1 MEENKNIVL
10 KIEGISNIK
19 YEEPEE
25 FRTSIS
31 YKYYK
36 QALKMTEEIL
46 KNNFAISKKEG
57 ERYSQL
63 SGTDLRNS
71 NQLYNI
77 IFFTGDRGAGK
88 TSAMLSYM
96 EFLKDYYRNV
106 KREMIKDNDLKI
118 PLDGREVMFTGLEY
132 IDASMLDDKEDI
144 LGSVLSKMLKKWLDE
159 EKNSQGGIIRN
170 SDYEHKKRKLQKL
183 FSTVYECR
191 KKIRDTKDYTEE
203 NSEMFMDNLKNMSI
217 TFNMRKEFRKLVY
230 SYLDIMRYPGAEY
243 LEPQSH
249 FLVICID
256 DLDMNIRKGFEL
268 LEQVRK
274 YLMIPNIIVLLSAN
288 YEQLDKI
295 CNNHYFKEFDKT
307 KSNDMGVYIENLSRE
322 YLEKIIPVQRQ
333 IVMSSGEKWLLMKE
347 NNLKIQYKDIN
358 NESFEESGKLKEI
371 VRKTLEERLRIMWN
385 IEGMSLNY
393 LTPTT
398 LRELCAWVIEI
409 SSLVIDDE
417 RNVERFLEEEFF
429 RLCKKYL
436 SSEEQRHFVDAEKVD
451 IESRMLIL
459 YNVLFKYTNDF
470 EKIRVQNP
478 KLGDVLELVSYA
490 QKLELKAVVFGTLT
504 SIYFTLKIKMILRK
518 MQLLE
523 DKKQK
528 EAQIRLLDRYYGK
541 GIWGEWESKI
551 IGGIAITDNNNVVI
565 KRIDEIARYKSD
577 NMTNSLQLTLNGS
590 YDLNDVESIKQFLQ
604 KNGKELINYQ
614 YMLLFYNLDADEN
627 SVIWKSSSKKD
638 ATQTT
643 ITLTRQ
649 YKGMFSLSNA
659 LLNMQFKRGIAFRFL
674 SEFGKIM
681 KFTEKKTAN
690 KQEIQEE
697 LNKYS
702 IWNDVR
708 LSENQQIMPL
718 ENMECLINMA
728 QTIQERLGK
737 ERLLYEYG
745 IDDVIKKYFDAIG
758 DVLQINEP
766 TCYEYYR
773 ESPLIKKIENTAFRK
788 MLRNSILLFVPKVDI
803 DAIESWMGGSIH
815 G

>member
-10 KIEGISNIK
+10 KIEGISSIK

-25 FRTSIS
+25 FQTSIS

-36 QALKMTEEIL
+36 QAVKMTEEIL

-57 ERYSQL
+57 ERYSRL
-63 SGTDLRNS
+63 SGTDVRNN

-106 KREMIKDNDLKI
+106 KREVIKDSDLKI

-132 IDASMLDDKEDI
+132 IDVSMLDDKEDI
-144 LGSVLSKMLKKWLDE
+144 LGSVLSKMLKKWLEE
-159 EKNSQGGIIRN
+159 EKNSQGGIVRN

-217 TFNMRKEFRKLVY
+217 TFNMRKEFRNLVY

-243 LEPQSH
+243 LEAQSH

-307 KSNDMGVYIENLSRE
+307 KSGDMGVYIENLSRE

-347 NNLKIQYKDIN
+347 NNLEIQYKDIH

-371 VRKTLEERLRIMWN
+371 VRKTLEERLKIMWN
-385 IEGMSLNY
+385 IDGMSLNY

-409 SSLVIDDE
+409 SSLAIKDE
-417 RNVERFLEEEFF
+417 RNIERFLEEEFF

-436 SSEEQRHFVDAEKVD
+436 SSEEQKHFVDAEKVD

-459 YNVLFKYTNDF
+459 YNVLFKYVEDL
-470 EKIRVQNP
+470 EKTRVQNP
-478 KLGDVLELVSYA
+478 KLGDILELVSYA

-518 MQLLE
+518 MELLN
-523 DKKQK
+523 DRNQK
-528 EAQIRLLDRYYGK
+528 IEQIRLLDRYYGK

-551 IGGIAITDNNNVVI
+551 IGRISITDNNNVII
-565 KRIDEIARYKSD
+565 KKIDEIARYKSD
-577 NMTNSLQLTLNGS
+577 NMSNSLQLTLSGS

-604 KNGKELINYQ
+604 KNGNMLINYQ
-614 YMLLFYNLDADEN
+614 YLLLFYNLEADEN
-627 SVIWKSSSKKD
+627 SVIWKNSSRKD
-638 ATQTT
+638 AEQTT

-649 YKGMFSLSNA
+649 YTGGFSLSNA
-659 LLNMQFKRGIAFRFL
+659 VLNMQFKRGIAFRFL
-674 SEFGKIM
+674 SDFGKIM
-681 KFTEKKTAN
+681 KFTEKKSINREA
-690 KQEIQEE
+690 IQEE

-702 IWNDVR
+702 IWNDIK
-708 LSENQQIMPL
+708 LSEDQQIIPL
-718 ENMECLINMA
+718 ENMECLKNMA
-728 QTIQERLGK
+728 QTIQESLGK
-737 ERLLYEYG
+737 EMLLYEYG
-745 IDDVIKKYFDAIG
+745 IDEVVKRYFGLIG
-758 DVLQINEP
+758 EVLQINEP
-766 TCYEYYR
+766 VYYTYYQK
-773 ESPLIKKIENTAFRK
+773 SPLIKKIENAAFRK
-788 MLRNSILLFVPKVDI
+788 MMRNSILLHVPKVDMKVL
-803 DAIESWMGGSIH
+803 ENWMGGSIH